1 LFHKSILPHLI
12 QLLHAPKETQSK
24 IAKYSRIGPTLENAT
39 VFSDWGSDG
48 SIMPHLLNNVRPAK
62 AKTIMVDAASTEKRP
77 LLQN

>member
-12 QLLHAPKETQSK
+12 HLLHAPKGIQSK
-24 IAKYSRIGPTLENAT
+24 IAKYSRIGRTLENAT

-48 SIMPHLLNNVRPAK
+48 SIMRHLLNDVRPAK
-62 AKTIMVDAASTEKRP
+62 AKTTMAKAASTQKRP